1 MDILKSFINMD
12 SNSLNQVTAMIPET
26 FDVYKMVDKLTKCWY
41 KGCNEYATTFVIGN
55 KPVCHQHWSH
65 IYYSCKPVCNS
76 GYCLRPATYGYFNP
90 EYCSDHR
97 KCNMVYIF
105 TELCKYKGICE
116 WESAYMNPY
125 NYRNKRCYTHREPG
139 MFSKQ
144 EFKCKHSPDCNNIA
158 DYYNI
163 TDPNKKPYKCRY
175 HSETSLN
182 CVPYR

>member
-55 KPVCHQHWSH
+55 KPVCYQHWSH
-65 IYYSCKPVCNS
+65 IYHICKPVCNS

-97 KCNMVYIF
+97 KC
-105 TELCKYKGICE
+105 
-116 WESAYMNPY
+116 S
-125 NYRNKRCYTHREPG
+125 